1 MYVFC
6 GDSTTKGLL
15 EHGLCVHLSFSSST
29 SSLICHTQVR
39 KLEFL
44 FADAISRGCD
54 TVFTCGSQNSNHCR
68 ATSVAARE
76 IGLGCYLFLRMKNDV
91 VSEVFVV
98 CEVALDYISILV
110 VNININP
117 KPTIQ

>member
-1 MYVFC
+1 MT
-6 GDSTTKGLL
+6 GSTLGGNK
-15 EHGLCVHLSFSSST
+15 
-29 SSLICHTQVR
+29 VR

-76 IGLGCYLFLRMKNDV
+76 IGLGCYLFLTMKNDV
-91 VSEVFVV
+91 VREVFVV
-98 CEVALDYISILV
+98 CEACTAGWYVVLV
-110 VNININP
+110 YNIDL
-117 KPTIQ
+117 